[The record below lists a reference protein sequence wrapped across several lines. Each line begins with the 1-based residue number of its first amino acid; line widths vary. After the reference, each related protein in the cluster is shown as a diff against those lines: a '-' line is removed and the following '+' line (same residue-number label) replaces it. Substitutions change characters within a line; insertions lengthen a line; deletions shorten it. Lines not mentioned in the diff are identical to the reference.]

1 MALPEIYLHRISW
14 GASRRA
20 PPTRL
25 RSVLAFDGAEMAA
38 QQQQSSPVP
47 EAFSPWNLGG
57 LSWREL
63 VVRLWQALND
73 DDIFNRSAQ
82 LAYYFF
88 LALFPALI
96 CLTSVMGLLAG
107 SGSRLYDTL
116 VSYLSTIMPRAV
128 FELVARTL
136 EHTIETSGGGKIT
149 FGFITALWSATA
161 GMRALEDTLNAVYN
175 VKESRPIWKVYGIA
189 VAATIICG
197 LLVLVALG
205 VILCGD
211 TVVNF
216 AAPRA
221 ALGPIATWTWK
232 IVQLAIAFSFVAVVF
247 SFTYYFCPDIKRPRW
262 RWITPGAL
270 VGITTWAVASIA
282 LRLYLHFSHSYTA
295 TYGSLGAVM
304 VLLLWFYVTGMM
316 LLLGAEVNAE
326 VDAAVASRLLP
337 QDNQEIGTVTGPR
350 RGR

>member
-1 MALPEIYLHRISW
+1 MTP
-14 GASRRA
+14 
-20 PPTRL
+20 
-25 RSVLAFDGAEMAA
+25 

-47 EAFSPWNLGG
+47 EPISPWKRGG

-63 VVRLWQALND
+63 AVRLWQALND

-116 VSYLSTIMPRAV
+116 VTYLANIMPRAV
-128 FELVARTL
+128 FELVSKTL
-136 EHTIETSGGGKIT
+136 EHTIATSGGGKIT
-149 FGFITALWSATA
+149 FGFLTALWSATA
-161 GMRALEDTLNAVYN
+161 GMRALEDTLNAVYK
-175 VKESRPIWKVYGIA
+175 VKESRPFWKVYGIA
-189 VAATIICG
+189 IAATIICG
-197 LLVLVALG
+197 LLVLLALA

-216 AAPRA
+216 VADRV

-232 IVQLAIAFSFVAVVF
+232 IVQLVIAICFVAVVF
-247 SFTYYFCPDIKRPRW
+247 SFTYYFCPDIPWPRW

-270 VGITTWAVASIA
+270 TGIITWAVASVA

-316 LLLGAEVNAE
+316 LLLGAEVNA
-326 VDAAVASRLLP
+326 VIDAAITGRRVP
-337 QDNQEIGTVTGPR
+337 QAKQEIGMANHPR
-350 RGR
+350 G

>member
-1 MALPEIYLHRISW
+1 MS
-14 GASRRA
+14 
-20 PPTRL
+20 T
-25 RSVLAFDGAEMAA
+25 

-47 EAFSPWNLGG
+47 EAISPWKLGG

-63 VVRLWQALND
+63 AMRLWEALND

-107 SGSRLYDTL
+107 SGSRLYTTL
-116 VSYLSTIMPRAV
+116 VTYLANIMPKAV

-136 EHTIETSGGGKIT
+136 EHTVATSGGGKIT
-149 FGFITALWSATA
+149 FGLITALWSATA

-175 VKESRPIWKVYGIA
+175 VKESRPLWKVYGIA
-189 VAATIICG
+189 IVATIICG
-197 LLVLVALG
+197 LLVLLALA

-216 AAPRA
+216 VATRV
-221 ALGPIATWTWK
+221 ALGPLATWTWK
-232 IVQLAIAFSFVAVVF
+232 IVQVAIAFCFVAVVF
-247 SFTYYFCPDIKRPRW
+247 SFTYYFCPDIPWPRW

-270 VGITTWAVASIA
+270 VGITTWALASVA

-316 LLLGAEVNAE
+316 LLLGAEVNS
-326 VDAAVASRLLP
+326 VIDAAIANRLSP
-337 QDNQEIGTVTGPR
+337 QGKQDVRKVIRP
-350 RGR
+350 

>member
-1 MALPEIYLHRISW
+1 M
-14 GASRRA
+14 
-20 PPTRL
+20 PT
-25 RSVLAFDGAEMAA
+25 

-47 EAFSPWNLGG
+47 DALSPWKFGG
-57 LSWREL
+57 LSWREFA
-63 VVRLWQALND
+63 VRLWRSLND

-116 VSYLSTIMPRAV
+116 VTYLANIMPRAV

-136 EHTIETSGGGKIT
+136 EHTIATSGGGKIT
-149 FGFITALWSATA
+149 FGFLTALWSATA

-175 VKESRPIWKVYGIA
+175 VKESRPIWRVYGIA
-189 VAATIICG
+189 IVATIVCG
-197 LLVLVALG
+197 LLVLVALA

-216 AAPRA
+216 VATQV
-221 ALGPIATWTWK
+221 ALGPVATWSWK

-247 SFTYYFCPDIKRPRW
+247 SLTYYFCPDIPRPRW

-270 VGITTWAVASIA
+270 IGIITWAVASVA

-326 VDAAVASRLLP
+326 IDRAITGRVS
-337 QDNQEIGTVTGPR
+337 QQERQQIRSAGSP
-350 RGR
+350 

>member
-1 MALPEIYLHRISW
+1 MA
-14 GASRRA
+14 
-20 PPTRL
+20 T
-25 RSVLAFDGAEMAA
+25 

-47 EAFSPWNLGG
+47 EAVSPWTPGG
-57 LSWREL
+57 LLRREFVL
-63 VVRLWQALND
+63 RLWRSLNE

-107 SGSRLYDTL
+107 SGSRLHDTL

-136 EHTIETSGGGKIT
+136 EHTIATSGGGKIS
-149 FGFITALWSATA
+149 FGFLAALWSATA

-175 VKESRPIWKVYGIA
+175 VKESRPLWKTYGIA
-189 VAATIICG
+189 IAATIVCG
-197 LLVLVALG
+197 LLVLVALA

-211 TVVNF
+211 TVANF
-216 AAPRA
+216 VASRV
-221 ALGPIATWTWK
+221 ALDPVATWSWK
-232 IVQLAIAFSFVAVVF
+232 IVQVAIAFSFVALVF
-247 SFTYYFCPDIKRPRW
+247 SFTYYFCPDIPRPRW

-270 VGITTWAVASIA
+270 VGIITWALASVA

-326 VDAAVASRLLP
+326 IDAEIADRLS
-337 QDNQEIGTVTGPR
+337 QQRQQEIRSATSS
-350 RGR
+350 

>member
-1 MALPEIYLHRISW
+1 M
-14 GASRRA
+14 
-20 PPTRL
+20 
-25 RSVLAFDGAEMAA
+25 
-38 QQQQSSPVP
+38 
-47 EAFSPWNLGG
+47 SPWKLGG
-57 LSWREL
+57 LSRREL
-63 VVRLWQALND
+63 VVRLWHSLND

-107 SGSRLYDTL
+107 SGSRLHDTL
-116 VSYLSTIMPRAV
+116 ITYLSTIMPRAV

-136 EHTIETSGGGKIT
+136 EHTIETSGGGKIS
-149 FGFITALWSATA
+149 FGLIAALWSATA

-175 VKESRPIWKVYGIA
+175 VKESRPIWKIYGIA
-189 VAATIICG
+189 IVATIVCG
-197 LLVLVALG
+197 LLVLVALA

-216 AAPRA
+216 VASRV
-221 ALGPIATWTWK
+221 ALGPIAVWSWK
-232 IVQLAIAFSFVAVVF
+232 IVQLAIAFCFVAVVF
-247 SFTYYFCPDIKRPRW
+247 SFTYYFCPDIPRPRW

-270 VGITTWAVASIA
+270 VGITTWVLASVA

-304 VLLLWFYVTGMM
+304 ILLLWFYVTGMM

-326 VDAAVASRLLP
+326 IAAEISDTLSR
-337 QDNQEIGTVTGPR
+337 QGKQEARSATTP
-350 RGR
+350 

>member
-1 MALPEIYLHRISW
+1 MA
-14 GASRRA
+14 
-20 PPTRL
+20 T
-25 RSVLAFDGAEMAA
+25 
-38 QQQQSSPVP
+38 QQQQSGPMQ
-47 EAFSPWNLGG
+47 EAISPWNLGG
-57 LSWREL
+57 LSRREL
-63 VVRLWQALND
+63 VVRLWRSLND

-128 FELVARTL
+128 FDLVARTL
-136 EHTIETSGGGKIT
+136 EHTIATSGGGKIT
-149 FGFITALWSATA
+149 FGLITALWSATA

-175 VKESRPIWKVYGIA
+175 VKESRPLWRIYGIA
-189 VAATIICG
+189 IVATIVCG
-197 LLVLVALG
+197 LLVILALA

-216 AAPRA
+216 VADRV
-221 ALGPIATWTWK
+221 ALGPIATWSWK
-232 IVQLAIAFSFVAVVF
+232 IVQVAIAFSFVAVVF
-247 SFTYYFCPDIKRPRW
+247 SFTYYFCPDIPRPRW

-270 VGITTWAVASIA
+270 VGITTWALASVA

-326 VDAAVASRLLP
+326 IDGEIADRVSQQDKRKTRSASRP
-337 QDNQEIGTVTGPR
+337 
-350 RGR
+350 

>member
-1 MALPEIYLHRISW
+1 M
-14 GASRRA
+14 
-20 PPTRL
+20 
-25 RSVLAFDGAEMAA
+25 
-38 QQQQSSPVP
+38 QQVI
-47 EAFSPWNLGG
+47 SPWKCGG
-57 LSWREL
+57 LSWWEL

-88 LALFPALI
+88 LAVFPALI

-116 VSYLSTIMPRAV
+116 IRNLGNMMPRAV
-128 FELVARTL
+128 FELVSKTL
-136 EHTIETSGGGKIT
+136 EHTIATSGGGKIS
-149 FGFITALWSATA
+149 FGFIAALWSATA

-175 VKESRPIWKVYGIA
+175 VKESRPLWKVYGIA

-197 LLVLVALG
+197 LLVLLALA

-216 AAPRA
+216 VATRI
-221 ALGPIATWTWK
+221 ALGPVATWSWK
-232 IVQLAIAFSFVAVVF
+232 VVQLAIAFSFVAVVF
-247 SFTYYFCPDIKRPRW
+247 SFTYYFCPDIPWPRW

-270 VGITTWAVASIA
+270 VGITTWAVASVA

-316 LLLGAEVNAE
+316 LLLGAEVNA
-326 VDAAVASRLLP
+326 VINAAIANRLLP
-337 QDNQEIGTVTGPR
+337 QDDQDL
-350 RGR
+350 RGVSNP